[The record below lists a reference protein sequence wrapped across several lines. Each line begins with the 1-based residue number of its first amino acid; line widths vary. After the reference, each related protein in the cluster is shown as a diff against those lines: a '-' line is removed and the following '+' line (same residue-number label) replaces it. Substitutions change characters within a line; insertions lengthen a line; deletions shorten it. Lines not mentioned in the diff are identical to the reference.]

1 MRERL
6 SFVVEDRVCDVRCH
20 AILLNRLCCVVKCI
34 IAAISLRAP
43 DGYFWTLIEQRSV
56 PGFREIV
63 DLSPANDS
71 RFLESVGPS
80 GHFLSKDY
88 DSFLSDWKNVRYR
101 MMRTDKLQ
109 IETGARGR
117 LRLSPAK

>member
-1 MRERL
+1 MFPHQGLDSIGLLRPFL
-6 SFVVEDRVCDVRCH
+6 SRSVGNGGDWSTVNVGPV
-20 AILLNRLCCVVKCI
+20 
-34 IAAISLRAP
+34 AADAP
-43 DGYFWTLIEQRSV
+43 YEQRSV

-63 DLSPANDS
+63 DLSPSNDS

-101 MMRTDKLQ
+101 TMRTDRMQ